1 MRIIGV
7 IDLKDGLA
15 VHARRGQRETYAPV
29 REAGGAAIDGDAVKL
44 ARVYLETFEIH
55 DVYIADLDAIAAGRP
70 QHDVI
75 RAVSS
80 LGMRVYVDGGVTTP
94 EDARRLIRTGA
105 RAVVI
110 GLETLP
116 SFDALADNT
125 LGTPG
130 PTVFSLDLRGGV
142 PMGTAAG
149 TTLPEEV
156 ARRAFISGAF
166 EMIVLDVAR
175 VGSGSGPDLA
185 MMRRIRAAVRMPRL
199 IAAGGIRHLDDVRD
213 LAAIG
218 CDGALVA
225 TALHEGRL
233 TAADVAAA
241 RELRSRRKEEG
252 GRR

>member
-7 IDLKDGLA
+7 IDLKDGMA
-15 VHARRGQRETYAPV
+15 VHARGGRRDTYAPV
-29 REAGGAAIDGDAVKL
+29 REAGGAAIDGDAVAL
-44 ARVYLETFEIH
+44 ARVYLETFEVR

-94 EDARRLIRTGA
+94 EDARRLIRAGA
-105 RAVVI
+105 RTVVV

-116 SFDALADNT
+116 SFDALADIT

-142 PMGTAAG
+142 PMGKAAG

-156 ARRAFISGAF
+156 ARRAFIFGAF

-185 MMRRIRAAVRMPRL
+185 MLRRIRAAVRMPRL

-225 TALHEGRL
+225 TALHDGRL
-233 TAADVAAA
+233 TPADVAAA
-241 RELRSRRKEEG
+241 GRLGRGRKEEG

>member
-1 MRIIGV
+1 VRTIGV

-15 VHARRGQRETYAPV
+15 VHARRGQRDSYAPV
-29 REAGGAAIDGDAVKL
+29 REAGGAVVDGDAVKL
-44 ARVYLETFEIH
+44 ARVYMDTFEIH
-55 DVYIADLDAIAAGRP
+55 DLYIADLNAIASGRP

-75 RAVSS
+75 RTVSS

-94 EDARRLIRTGA
+94 EDARQLIRTGA
-105 RAVVI
+105 RTVVV

-116 SFDALADNT
+116 SFDALADIT
-125 LGTPG
+125 LGTPA

-142 PMGTAAG
+142 PIGKAAG
-149 TTLPEEV
+149 AAVPEEV

-166 EMIVLDVAR
+166 EMIVLDLAR

-185 MMRRIRAAVRMPRL
+185 MMRRIRAAVRLPRL
-199 IAAGGIRHLDDVRD
+199 IAAGGIRHFDDLRD

-225 TALHEGRL
+225 TALHDGRL
-233 TAADVAAA
+233 TPADVAAA
-241 RELRSRRKEEG
+241 REL
-252 GRR
+252 